1 MVGIMWLRMEYIAV
15 LNRGNRC
22 TVRAN
27 PTSSH
32 IRYCT
37 QRRLIMEI
45 YLKLDYEESLMV
57 VWALKDLYKSNAP
70 IADDEYLQRLDGLIK
85 KAGYSADKLYECKE
99 RDDE

>member
-1 MVGIMWLRMEYIAV
+1 MWLRMEYIAV

-37 QRRLIMEI
+37 QRRLIMKI
-45 YLKLDYEESLMV
+45 YLELDYEESVLGL
-57 VWALKDLYKSNAP
+57 WALKDLYQFNAT
-70 IADDEYLQRLDGLIK
+70 IANDDEYLQRLQGLIK
-85 KAGYSADKLYECKE
+85 KAGDSADKLYECMEK
-99 RDDE
+99 DDE